1 MNIPQELLYSKD
13 HLWVKMEGETAYL
26 GLTDFAQDELKEIVF
41 VNLPQVGDQM
51 EMEAIFGDVESIK
64 SVSTLFSPVSGTVAA
79 VNEVV
84 LKTPQKINE
93 APYEVWLLKVDHAV
107 CYDELF
113 NAEQY
118 KAYLET
124 ELGDE

>member
-1 MNIPQELLYSKD
+1 MNIPQNLLYSKD

-26 GLTDFAQDELKEIVF
+26 GLTDFAQDELQEIVF

-51 EMEAIFGDVESIK
+51 EMEAIVGDVESVK
-64 SVSTLFSPVSGTVAA
+64 SVATLFSPVSGTVAA

-84 LKTPQKINE
+84 LNTPQKINE

-107 CYDELF
+107 CYEELF
-113 NAEQY
+113 HADQY

-124 ELGDE
+124 EAKDE